1 MLLSLLL
8 LHRACSLAT
17 TTSGPP
23 RAPPAD
29 LDVILYGATG
39 CVGHLAAA
47 WLANQTGLR
56 WAIADRN
63 KTRLQELAS
72 SLEGPSSKPEMIIS
86 ELTASAT
93 QQWVPRARAVAT
105 AAGPFSIHSGEV
117 LVRACAEAGVHYV
130 DTSDEFYWQREMV
143 DAHAEAAEATG
154 AKIVLS
160 GGFCALAGDLGAEM
174 ALARLGGGAMR
185 AGGAALDAWLETYNG
200 GVSAGVVHTPR
211 NASYPKEW
219 DTDPYVLAPHAP
231 PALKVDTLVEGMKYP
246 RVELGEG
253 LIVPN
258 LFGPYDA
265 RLLRRAFVQ
274 RGQVVKLR
282 VGARADMYSSWGEFL
297 LEHPLSWASIGK
309 CPTRTLLRQGA
320 WAYRFR
326 ARAAAAD
333 DDDAHSV
340 LLSGPGDPGYHF
352 TAAGLA
358 EVALCLANVTA
369 GCLTSG
375 GGGVLLPSTALDARV
390 LAARLQ
396 RIGLLRVQT
405 AVAEAAPRGTSASR
419 TATATAAAAAA
430 AAATDVDGA
439 RALLRQLRG
448 DAAAGADRRAVG
460 ALLAAYGEREGLR
473 SSAVE
478 SP

>member
-143 DAHAEAAEATG
+143 DAHAEAAEKTG
-154 AKIVLS
+154 AKIVLA

-231 PALKVDTLVEGMKYP
+231 PALKVDTLVEGMEYP
-246 RVELGEG
+246 RVEPGEG

-274 RGQVVKLR
+274 RGQAVQLR
-282 VGARADMYSSWGEFL
+282 VGARAHMYSSWAEFL
-297 LEHPLSWASIGK
+297 LEHPLSWPSIGK

-333 DDDAHSV
+333 DDDDDAHSV
-340 LLSGPGDPGYHF
+340 LLSGP
-352 TAAGLA
+352 
-358 EVALCLANVTA
+358 
-369 GCLTSG
+369 
-375 GGGVLLPSTALDARV
+375 
-390 LAARLQ
+390 
-396 RIGLLRVQT
+396 
-405 AVAEAAPRGTSASR
+405 
-419 TATATAAAAAA
+419 
-430 AAATDVDGA
+430 
-439 RALLRQLRG
+439 
-448 DAAAGADRRAVG
+448 
-460 ALLAAYGEREGLR
+460 
-473 SSAVE
+473 
-478 SP
+478 

>member
-143 DAHAEAAEATG
+143 DAHAEAAEKTG
-154 AKIVLS
+154 AKIVLA

-185 AGGAALDAWLETYNG
+185 EGGAALDAWLETYNG

-231 PALKVDTLVEGMKYP
+231 PALKVDTLVEGMEYP
-246 RVELGEG
+246 RVEPGEG

-274 RGQVVKLR
+274 RGQAVQLR
-282 VGARADMYSSWGEFL
+282 VGARAHMYSSWAEFL
-297 LEHPLSWASIGK
+297 LEHPLSWPSIGK

-326 ARAAAAD
+326 ARAAAAAAAD

-340 LLSGPGDPGYHF
+340 LLSG
-352 TAAGLA
+352 
-358 EVALCLANVTA
+358 
-369 GCLTSG
+369 
-375 GGGVLLPSTALDARV
+375 
-390 LAARLQ
+390 
-396 RIGLLRVQT
+396 
-405 AVAEAAPRGTSASR
+405 
-419 TATATAAAAAA
+419 
-430 AAATDVDGA
+430 
-439 RALLRQLRG
+439 
-448 DAAAGADRRAVG
+448 
-460 ALLAAYGEREGLR
+460 
-473 SSAVE
+473 
-478 SP
+478 